1 MATTK
6 AKPTL
11 ATYPTGGRKAS
22 DATGINV
29 DQRKPIDPRMPSA
42 PPA

>member
-1 MATTK
+1 MATNE
-6 AKPTL
+6 AKPVP
-11 ATYPTGGRKAS
+11 APPRAGGRKAS

-29 DQRKPIDPRMPSA
+29 DQRRPIDPRMPNA

>member
-1 MATTK
+1 METTK
-6 AKPTL
+6 AKP
-11 ATYPTGGRKAS
+11 APAAYPTGGRKAA

-29 DQRKPIDPRMPSA
+29 DQRRPIDPRMPNA